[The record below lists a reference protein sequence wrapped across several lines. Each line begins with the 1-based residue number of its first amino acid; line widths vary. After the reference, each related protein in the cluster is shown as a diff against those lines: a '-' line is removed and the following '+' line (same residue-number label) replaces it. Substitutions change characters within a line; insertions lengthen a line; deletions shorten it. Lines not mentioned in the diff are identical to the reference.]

1 MAKMLFILS
10 FCTLIQVCVSG
21 QSAVEKE
28 IRRLEQQEV
37 TAIQKADTTTLLR
50 LWSKDF
56 VVNNPY
62 GQIVTLPQI
71 LAFIREGKIDYTTF
85 ERIIERVT
93 IIDNVAIAMGKEIVT
108 PEKATEYA
116 DKKVTRQY
124 TDVWM
129 KIKEGWREV
138 ARQATIIHIE

>member
-1 MAKMLFILS
+1 M
-10 FCTLIQVCVSG
+10 
-21 QSAVEKE
+21 EKE

-37 TAIQKADTTTLLR
+37 VAIQKADTTTLLQI
-50 LWSKDF
+50 WSKDF

-71 LAFIREGKIDYTTF
+71 LAFIREGKIDYTSF

-93 IIDNVAIAMGKEIVT
+93 IVDNIAITMGKEIVI
-108 PEKATEYA
+108 PEKATQHA

-129 KIKEGWREV
+129 KTKDGWREV
-138 ARQATIIHIE
+138 ARQATIVNIE